1 MLQDA
6 DKAAEAILGAR
17 DAIKREMWGEALQ
30 RLNEAQ
36 EKLTGLLREVG
47 DKSREVLQAPR
58 AEKSDRE

>member
-17 DAIKREMWGEALQ
+17 DAIKMEMWGEALR

-36 EKLTGLLREVG
+36 EKLTVLLREAG
-47 DKSREVLQAPR
+47 EKSRAVMQAPKGDT
-58 AEKSDRE
+58 ADRE